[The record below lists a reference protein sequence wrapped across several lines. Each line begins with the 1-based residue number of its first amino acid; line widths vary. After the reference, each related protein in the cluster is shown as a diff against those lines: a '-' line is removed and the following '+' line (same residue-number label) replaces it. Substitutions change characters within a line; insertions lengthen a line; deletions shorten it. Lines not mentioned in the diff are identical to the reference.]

1 MSFIFSDC
9 FANVNSG
16 SSTKLKVK
24 HWSANEKKWQSRT
37 LALWQRT
44 LTHSHKRTQPL
55 HRRGRTNEPKHLGG
69 QSTRWRSNPRLKT
82 ERIEMSQRKIPK
94 IVLSILKGP
103 WWEWSKKPPKCQP
116 RCSATLPN
124 GPGQVVPYI
133 TTTPKNQFWERKCLR
148 SKSSKRWTQQ
158 PRECTNTRW
167 SSGSKVC

>member
-1 MSFIFSDC
+1 MRK
-9 FANVNSG
+9 SG
-16 SSTKLKVK
+16 SPGRLHSGKEHSPIHTREPNLSTGVGEQMSPSTFVEKAPDGEATQDSRPNGLKGANGKFRKLC
-24 HWSANEKKWQSRT
+24 WD
-37 LALWQRT
+37 
-44 LTHSHKRTQPL
+44 
-55 HRRGRTNEPKHLGG
+55 
-69 QSTRWRSNPRLKT
+69 
-82 ERIEMSQRKIPK
+82 
-94 IVLSILKGP
+94 VLSILKGP